1 MIPRAIFSSRAISSF
16 DESPAFSLF
25 RLALEVTPRGSQ
37 SFSSPRSHIIT
48 ILGSSFLFEMI
59 FNHGLQLCIRS
70 RFSSLS
76 NVLIVQSQEFLE
88 VICLLDLTPEQGL
101 KDGFRRNL
109 LQAYV
114 DLLPVIEKSPGVVIF
129 QFQVEKI
136 LKV

>member
-1 MIPRAIFSSRAISSF
+1 M
-16 DESPAFSLF
+16 SL
-25 RLALEVTPRGSQ
+25 
-37 SFSSPRSHIIT
+37 
-48 ILGSSFLFEMI
+48 
-59 FNHGLQLCIRS
+59 NHGLQLCIRS

-76 NVLIVQSQEFLE
+76 DVLIIQSQEFFE

-114 DLLPVIEKSPGVVIF
+114 DLLPVVEKCPGVVIL